1 MQLHYVFECFKRFST
16 GNMKSNDL
24 ERYIYFLV
32 DCDSIDVDDIL
43 NIHKVL
49 MVINNIK

>member
-1 MQLHYVFECFKRFST
+1 MFLNVSKDFST

-24 ERYIYFLV
+24 EWYLFLV
-32 DCDSIDVDDIL
+32 DCDSIDVHDIL